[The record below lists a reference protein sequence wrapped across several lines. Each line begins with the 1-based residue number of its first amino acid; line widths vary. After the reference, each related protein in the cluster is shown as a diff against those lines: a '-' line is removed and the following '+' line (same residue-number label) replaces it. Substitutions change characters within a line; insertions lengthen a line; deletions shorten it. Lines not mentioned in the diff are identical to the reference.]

1 MATKFKQNLV
11 IWSLFSKDVPCWIL
25 FSGTLRVFFN
35 KCGDILVGLVFRQI
49 LIFFI
54 AIKVVCYEIL
64 TFINNSN
71 QLGIS
76 VGH

>member
-11 IWSLFSKDVPCWIL
+11 IWSLFNKDVPCWIL
-25 FSGTLRVFFN
+25 FLDTLRVFFN